1 MTPDPSVL
9 AKLREQKQEFFV
21 PYYREIVAR
30 HPAGIQAVEVKSLV
44 RTEILQKFGVDIFDP
59 AHTGLNP
66 STGDSRGHQW
76 ANNLISNSVLD
87 KYMLVVHGGRAML
100 YPGAIDNS
108 QPIPHLGP
116 LLRPGQVSQLNS
128 REPTWIEVQSDRKW
142 RRSPQLADYVKAL
155 SGHACAVAGPRCAV
169 FDGRDERP
177 YVEAHHLISMAMQ
190 SETPVNLDRSTNM
203 VPVCPGCHVCLHRG
217 AASHAG
223 EVLDAVLGWFES
235 VHHVTFEA
243 ANTDIDLDK
252 TREGLLKIYGSVL
265 SEDA

>member
-1 MTPDPSVL
+1 ML
-9 AKLREQKQEFFV
+9 AQLLEQRQEYFV
-21 PYYREIVAR
+21 PYYRKIVALY
-30 HPAGIQAVEVKSLV
+30 PAGIQASEVKSLV
-44 RTEILQKFGVDIFDP
+44 RTEILQKFGIDISDP
-59 AHTGLNP
+59 GHTGLNP
-66 STGDSRGHQW
+66 SGGYSRGEQW
-76 ANNLISNSVLD
+76 ANNLISNGVLD
-87 KYMLVVHGGRAML
+87 KYMLVVRGGRAML

-116 LLRPGQVSQLNS
+116 PLRARQVSELNG
-128 REPTWIEVQSDRKW
+128 REPSWIEVRSDRKW
-142 RRSPQLADYVKAL
+142 RRSLQLADYVRAL
-155 SGHACAVAGPRCAV
+155 SGRACAVAGPRCAV

-177 YVEAHHLISMAMQ
+177 YVEAHHLISNAMQ

-252 TREGLLKIYGSVL
+252 TRDGLLKIYGSVL